1 MEQNFH
7 HAFLAALNSP
17 QRDFA
22 LLNAMLEESHAAKP
36 ALFNTH
42 REDGACEAINP
53 DTIDWNSGYFA
64 LQSRSLEHNF
74 SLTRAR
80 HLIAVS
86 QWLTEHQHDGFLR
99 PPAAFKDNGNKNMN
113 NDQTTPFTPGQSM
126 LAALESGSI
135 NRLRSALV
143 AELENNRL
151 NGQMVRQAMKWAES
165 QIPDLFVDYEENT
178 LALGF
183 EADKHKWDVDYYN
196 LQSAYLVMNFSR
208 KRFEHLMNIY
218 QELRDRAVSGFIH
231 QPEVAPRSAS
241 SSTASAPRPTSS
253 HTASATYSQTPA
265 PTAPLRQSSS
275 TSALRVAALAG
286 GAIAALALLIFALL

>member
-7 HAFLAALNSP
+7 HEFLAALNSP

-22 LLNAMLEESHAAKP
+22 LLNAMLEESYAAKP
-36 ALFNTH
+36 ALFDTH

-74 SLTRAR
+74 SLPRAR

-86 QWLTEHQHDGFLR
+86 QWLTEHQHDGFLL
-99 PPAAFKDNGNKNMN
+99 PPAAHKDNGNKNMN
-113 NDQTTPFTPGQSM
+113 NNETTPFTPGQSM
-126 LAALESGSI
+126 LAALESGSL

-151 NGQMVRQAMKWAES
+151 NGQTVRQAMKWAES
-165 QIPDLFVDYEENT
+165 QVTELFADYKEST

-183 EADKHKWDVDYYN
+183 EADKSKWDVDYYN

-208 KRFEHLMNIY
+208 ERFEHLMSIY
-218 QELRDRAVSGFIH
+218 QELRDRAVSGFVN
-231 QPEVAPRSAS
+231 QPETASRPAS
-241 SSTASAPRPTSS
+241 SSTASASRPASLQ
-253 HTASATYSQTPA
+253 TASAPYSQTPA
-265 PTAPLRQSSS
+265 PTAPVRQSGS
-275 TSALRVAALAG
+275 TSALSVAVLAG

>member
-22 LLNAMLEESHAAKP
+22 LLNAMLKESEVHNP
-36 ALFNTH
+36 ALFDAH
-42 REDGACEAINP
+42 REDGVCEAINP
-53 DTIDWNSGYFA
+53 ETIDWNSGYFA

-74 SLTRAR
+74 SLARAQ

-86 QWLTEHQHDGFLR
+86 QWLTEQQHDGFLTHS
-99 PPAAFKDNGNKNMN
+99 AAHKDNGNKTMN
-113 NDQTTPFTPGQSM
+113 NNETTSFTPGQSM
-126 LAALESGSI
+126 LAALESGSL

-151 NGQMVRQAMKWAES
+151 NGQTVRQAMKWAES
-165 QIPDLFVDYEENT
+165 QVTGLFADYEENT

-183 EADKHKWDVDYYN
+183 EADTSKWDVDYYN

-208 KRFEHLMNIY
+208 ERFEHLMSIY
-218 QELRDRAVSGFIH
+218 QILRNRAVSGFVH
-231 QPEVAPRSAS
+231 QPEAASRPAS
-241 SSTASAPRPTSS
+241 SPTASAPRPASS
-253 HTASATYSQTPA
+253 PASSAPYSQTPA
-265 PTAPLRQSSS
+265 PAAPGRQVGS
-275 TSALRVAALAG
+275 TSALRVAVLAG
-286 GAIAALALLIFALL
+286 GALAALALLILALF

>member
-36 ALFNTH
+36 ALFDPH
-42 REDGACEAINP
+42 REDSVCEAINH

-64 LQSRSLEHNF
+64 LQVRSLEHNF
-74 SLTRAR
+74 SLERAQ
-80 HLIAVS
+80 HLIALS
-86 QWLTEHQHDGFLR
+86 QWLTEHQHDGFLA
-99 PPAAFKDNGNKNMN
+99 PPAAHKDNGNRNMN
-113 NDQTTPFTPGQSM
+113 NNETTTFTPGQSL
-126 LAALESGSI
+126 LAALESGSL

-151 NGQMVRQAMKWAES
+151 DAQTVRQAMKWAES
-165 QIPDLFVDYEENT
+165 RASGLFADYEENT

-183 EADKHKWDVDYYN
+183 EADKSKWDVDYYN
-196 LQSAYLVMNFSR
+196 LQSAYLMMNFSR
-208 KRFEHLMNIY
+208 DRFEHLMDIY
-218 QELRDRAVSGFIH
+218 QVLRDRAVSGFVH
-231 QPEVAPRSAS
+231 QPKAAPRPASAATASAAPRS
-241 SSTASAPRPTSS
+241 P
-253 HTASATYSQTPA
+253 TPA
-265 PTAPLRQSSS
+265 PGAPVRQSGS

-286 GAIAALALLIFALL
+286 GALAALALLIFALL